1 MLPLVVDLRR
11 LRVVL
16 VGNGDGALRRLG
28 LLAEAGAQSFALYA
42 DAPSPAL
49 AQAAAPWL
57 VRRLPTAQEL
67 ASAHLVFI
75 ADAPSPI
82 RAALAETARAGGALV
97 HVEDAPL
104 LSDLHAPAVL
114 RRGDLT
120 IAVSTGGR
128 SPALAA
134 QVKRFLGRLF
144 GPEWQ
149 ERLDGLAKLRRGW
162 RDGGA
167 DAPTVARRTEQ
178 WIDRQGWLPAGD
190 VTPAGSEMTAAEAA
204 RALQAIFAPTH

>member
-1 MLPLVVDLRR
+1 MLPLVVDLGR

-16 VGNGDGALRRLG
+16 VGNGESALRRLR
-28 LLAEAGAQSFALYA
+28 LLAEAGARTLALYA
-42 DAPSPAL
+42 DTPSPAL
-49 AQAAAPWL
+49 AAAAGSRL
-57 VRRLPTAQEL
+57 VRRLPLAQEL
-67 ASAHLVFI
+67 AAAHLVFI
-75 ADAPSPI
+75 ADAPPRLRS
-82 RAALAETARAGGALV
+82 ALAETARAGGALV
-97 HVEDAPL
+97 HVEDTPL
-104 LSDLHAPAVL
+104 LSDLHAPAIL

-149 ERLDGLAKLRRGW
+149 ERLDGLAKLRRDW

-167 DAPTVARRTEQ
+167 DAPTVARRTDQ
-178 WIDRQGWLPAGD
+178 WIDGQGWLPVGD
-190 VTPAGSEMTAAEAA
+190 VTPTGSEMPAAEAA
-204 RALQAIFAPTH
+204 RALQATFAPTH

>member
-16 VGNGDGALRRLG
+16 VGNGGSALRRLG
-28 LLAEAGAQSFALYA
+28 LLLEAGAESFTLYA
-42 DAPSPAL
+42 DAPSPELAL
-49 AQAAAPWL
+49 AAGSRL
-57 VRRLPTAQEL
+57 VRRLPQAREL

-75 ADAPSPI
+75 ADAPPGE
-82 RAALAETARAGGALV
+82 RAGLAQTARAAGALV
-97 HVEDAPL
+97 HIEDAPL

-120 IAVSTGGR
+120 IAVSTGGQ

-134 QVKRFLGRLF
+134 QVRRFLGRLF

-149 ERLDGLAKLRRGW
+149 QRLDGLAKLRRDW

-167 DAPTVARRTEQ
+167 DASTVARRTSQ
-178 WIDRQGWLPAGD
+178 WIDRQGWLPADGAAP
-190 VTPAGSEMTAAEAA
+190 TGSEMTTAEAA
-204 RALQAIFAPTH
+204 SAPQAIFAPRH